1 MTSTDCKCKVGRG
14 ARRFDLDGVNDDL
27 VRRWCGD
34 GRERQSLREL
44 AAHFDRRLL
53 RSAVESADEAPL
65 SGEVANLYRLLTD
78 EDVSSGV
85 RTQTRRRLEAA
96 GVPVDEVESAF
107 VSHQTVHTHLTEC
120 LDVSRD
126 TTENDPADRRRAD
139 RDRIRALQSRT
150 EVVTTDA
157 LERLRESDAV
167 ALAEFDVL
175 VDVTVLCDECGRQHD
190 VGALLDQGG
199 CDCRQS

>member
-1 MTSTDCKCKVGRG
+1 MTETDCQCKVGRG
-14 ARRFDLDGVNDDL
+14 VEAFGLEGVHADL

-44 AAHFDRRLL
+44 ANHFNRRLL

-65 SGEVANLYRLLTD
+65 SGEVSNLYRLLTD
-78 EDVSSGV
+78 DDVSSGV
-85 RTQTRRRLEAA
+85 RTQTRRRLETA
-96 GVPVDEVESAF
+96 GVPVEEVEAAF

-120 LDVSRD
+120 LDVSRETSED
-126 TTENDPADRRRAD
+126 DPDARRRAD

-157 LERLRESDAV
+157 LERLRESE
-167 ALAEFDVL
+167 ALALGEFDVL
-175 VDVTVLCDECGRQHD
+175 VDVSVLCDECGRQHD
-190 VGALLDQGG
+190 VGALLDRGG
-199 CDCRQS
+199 CDCRA

>member
-1 MTSTDCKCKVGRG
+1 MSETDCQCKVGRG
-14 ARRFDLDGVNDDL
+14 VEAFGLDGVHDDL
-27 VRRWCGD
+27 TRRWCGD

-44 AAHFDRRLL
+44 ANYFNRRLL
-53 RSAVESADEAPL
+53 RSAVESVDEAPL
-65 SGEVANLYRLLTD
+65 SGEVSNLYRLLTAD
-78 EDVSSGV
+78 DVSSGV
-85 RTQTRRRLEAA
+85 RTQTRRRLESA
-96 GVPVDEVESAF
+96 GVPVEDVESAF

-120 LDVSRD
+120 LGVSRESAED
-126 TTENDPADRRRAD
+126 DPDARRRAD

-157 LERLRESDAV
+157 LERLRDSDAL

-199 CDCRQS
+199 CDCRE

>member
-1 MTSTDCKCKVGRG
+1 
-14 ARRFDLDGVNDDL
+14 VNDDL

-126 TTENDPADRRRAD
+126 TAENDPADRRRAD

-157 LERLRESDAV
+157 LERRAGRRDRALCRVWPATRRGRV
-167 ALAEFDVL
+167 ARP
-175 VDVTVLCDECGRQHD
+175 GR
-190 VGALLDQGG
+190 L
-199 CDCRQS
+199 